1 MKVNFIAGERHFA
14 EHLRP
19 VYNALPEDLRGE
31 FVEGKVFY
39 RNHAELTVVSSWGD
53 YKRTTGPV
61 IHFEHGC
68 GLTYGNGHSSY
79 AGGLGKD
86 RVELFC
92 VTNQAVADA
101 NAEVYPNT
109 PQVIVGAPKLD
120 AWANRPAPSYS
131 LDTHLR
137 YRNPPAVAF
146 SFHWDCRVVPE
157 TRWAVP
163 EYLGTVCEIA
173 RRKRLPYDMIGHGHP
188 RAWSELSKVWARNGL
203 RTMPRFDDVLAAA
216 NVYVCDNSSTI
227 YEFAALDRPVVVLNA
242 SYYRR
247 DVHHGL
253 RFWEDVPGI
262 QVNKASE
269 LQDAIQEAVENDTF
283 AAERRR
289 ITEKVYPYLGQ
300 SAARSA
306 QAIEALVRPSS
317 SR

>member
-1 MKVNFIAGERHFA
+1 VKVNFIAGERHFA

-19 VYNALPEDLRGE
+19 VYDALPKDMQGE

-86 RVELFC
+86 RVVLFC

-101 NAEVYPNT
+101 NAEVYPDT

-120 AWANRPAPSYS
+120 AWANQPAPAG
-131 LDTHLR
+131 
-137 YRNPPAVAF
+137 PKPAVAF

-163 EYLGTVCEIA
+163 EYLSTVTEVA
-173 RRKRLPYDMIGHGHP
+173 RRKRLPYEFIGHGHP
-188 RAWSELSKVWARNGL
+188 RAWDQLSRVWQRNGL
-203 RTMPRFDDVLAAA
+203 TTMPRFDDVLANA

-227 YEFAALDRPVVVLNA
+227 YEFAALNRPVVVLNA
-242 SYYRR
+242 PYYRR

-283 AAERRR
+283 EAERKR
-289 ITEKVYPYLGQ
+289 ITEKVYPYLGE
-300 SAARSA
+300 SARRAS
-306 QAIEALVRPSS
+306 QAIESHVRPSS